1 MRRHRSHDAGHDSW
15 APTATP
21 APGKRMRSA
30 QLAPVQRRPS
40 AAPEACA
47 PAPDGAAPADHRF
60 YPAPAAAHDEPREP
74 VSFVDSLL
82 GAGARDASA
91 GPDRPVQRAAQ
102 AGVSDA
108 APAEVH
114 AAAAAGIGGPA
125 GALPFTDVIQ
135 RSFGAHD
142 ISAIQAHVGG
152 PATAASAAMGAEA
165 YATGNHV
172 AFARAPDLHTAAHE
186 AAHVVQQR
194 AGVQLQGGV
203 GEVGDVYEQQADAVA
218 DTVVR
223 GESAEHLLGAADV
236 GATGSAEPGV
246 QRKGRVAGRRESPLR
261 ESIRY
266 LEERASEPLRADGEG
281 KGPREGDVTS
291 RAADVALAARMV
303 TDELGASREPL
314 DAETSAALR
323 HAMRQVH
330 LVQAMG
336 GRAAAFVQRMGREL
350 AAAALAR
357 GVDSSAGFAPLAGE
371 ADDVGLL
378 ERLEGRM
385 GDVVQSLAAFVESNE
400 LGAEVS
406 AAATSVS
413 LLLRQ
418 VEGVLR
424 GADTR
429 DMERFVPVVARI
441 RARVDVLHRR
451 ARSGNMRLDVALVSC
466 FELEER
472 VLTVVGMPSP
482 QRLSTYYDGVR
493 ASAEDPTSSA
503 PALIDRIVAQLTSV
517 STVQQGALSV
527 VAAALQ
533 EPEAAPPPTLLASVL
548 QGVVADVIGKL
559 PGLFAKALEKVG
571 KRLATGAGAKAAD
584 AAARAAGAAVGAASD
599 AGDERSR
606 SMLASGFFNTAK
618 AIVAK
623 GTGKASKAA
632 TGTFDE
638 EDSRARPELKT
649 RFLRESQGRIIAY
662 MTGPLHDRAME
673 LKYGVLVHAHPEAL
687 QVIATEM
694 GAGLT
699 IMLDRLVQELLFQ
712 WMNLR
717 AELAHG
723 ATDEQGRLKGHGT
736 LKDLVEHTGMLSVE
750 AGLPDAPGRLA
761 GGELVV
767 GRVSAAG
774 IGPAV
779 LREIKRGNPLAFTEL
794 VVHRVIKL
802 GDAGRFR
809 AYGEVRL
816 TASGEVLIERLSS
829 QGRRRVAA
837 FGQPVAGGSSWGA
850 LLRGPDEPSDEAVL
864 AGVQRLIA
872 KVPGSKELLR

>member
-1 MRRHRSHDAGHDSW
+1 M
-15 APTATP
+15 
-21 APGKRMRSA
+21 
-30 QLAPVQRRPS
+30 
-40 AAPEACA
+40 
-47 PAPDGAAPADHRF
+47 
-60 YPAPAAAHDEPREP
+60 
-74 VSFVDSLL
+74 
-82 GAGARDASA
+82 
-91 GPDRPVQRAAQ
+91 
-102 AGVSDA
+102 
-108 APAEVH
+108 
-114 AAAAAGIGGPA
+114 
-125 GALPFTDVIQ
+125 
-135 RSFGAHD
+135 
-142 ISAIQAHVGG
+142 
-152 PATAASAAMGAEA
+152 
-165 YATGNHV
+165 
-172 AFARAPDLHTAAHE
+172 
-186 AAHVVQQR
+186 
-194 AGVQLQGGV
+194 
-203 GEVGDVYEQQADAVA
+203 
-218 DTVVR
+218 
-223 GESAEHLLGAADV
+223 
-236 GATGSAEPGV
+236 
-246 QRKGRVAGRRESPLR
+246 
-261 ESIRY
+261 
-266 LEERASEPLRADGEG
+266 
-281 KGPREGDVTS
+281 
-291 RAADVALAARMV
+291 
-303 TDELGASREPL
+303 
-314 DAETSAALR
+314 
-323 HAMRQVH
+323 H

-336 GRAAAFVQRMGREL
+336 GRAAPFLQRMGREL

-424 GADTR
+424 GADRR

-451 ARSGNMRLDVALVSC
+451 ARSGNVRLDVSLVSC

-472 VLTVVGMPSP
+472 VLTAVGMPSP

-493 ASAEDPTSSA
+493 ASAEDPMSPA

-533 EPEAAPPPTLLASVL
+533 EPEAAPPPSLLASVL

-584 AAARAAGAAVGAASD
+584 AAARAASAVGAASD

-623 GTGKASKAA
+623 GTGAASKAA

-649 RFLRESQGRIIAY
+649 RFLRESQARIIEY
-662 MTGPLHDRAME
+662 MAGPLHDRAME

-687 QVIATEM
+687 QVIAEAM
-694 GAGLT
+694 GAGLKV
-699 IMLDRLVQELLFQ
+699 MLDRLVKELLFQ

-723 ATDEQGRLKGHGT
+723 GTDEQGRLKGDGT

-761 GGELVV
+761 GGELMV

-779 LREIKRGNPLAFTEL
+779 LREVREGRRLEFQDL
-794 VVHRVIKL
+794 SVHRVIKL
-802 GDAGRFR
+802 GDASRFR
-809 AYGEVRL
+809 SFGEIRI
-816 TASGEVLIERLSS
+816 TARGRCSSSDCARRAGGGWPRSARPSREARAGARCCADPMSRVTRPCWPECSGSSRSS
-829 QGRRRVAA
+829 QGRRSCSGEGAPGARDPRGRV
-837 FGQPVAGGSSWGA
+837 QGA
-850 LLRGPDEPSDEAVL
+850 RDP
-864 AGVQRLIA
+864 AGVADPAGRDRLRA
-872 KVPGSKELLR
+872 LARGLRRRSGGL